1 MTTLAHESGLQLA
14 KRLNTGDLSA
24 LELLDYFLGRVGRF
38 NPELNAIIEL
48 QEEEARARAI
58 AADKA
63 LARERG
69 RPLGPFHGVPMTIKE
84 SFDVAGMH
92 TTRGNPAFKDH
103 IATTDALAVS
113 RLRKAGANI
122 FGKTNVPLDLADF
135 QSYNAIYGT
144 TNNPWDIGRTP
155 GGSSGGSA
163 AAMAAGLSGIE
174 NGSDIGG
181 SIRNPAHY
189 CGVFGHKP
197 TWGLLPPRGHAA
209 PGVLAPSDLAVIG
222 PIARSAADLEAL
234 LLVEAGPDE
243 IMAGGYRLDLSQP
256 SFSDLKQ
263 LRVAA
268 MVNSALAPV
277 SQICESRVEGV
288 LEIIRGAG
296 GQINYDAR
304 PEFDLGRG
312 A

>member
-113 RLRKAGANI
+113 RLPTQA
-122 FGKTNVPLDLADF
+122 
-135 QSYNAIYGT
+135 
-144 TNNPWDIGRTP
+144 
-155 GGSSGGSA
+155 SSGSEAIRANLTPHMKFEGKHA
-163 AAMAAGLSGIE
+163 QRLKLS
-174 NGSDIGG
+174 
-181 SIRNPAHY
+181 
-189 CGVFGHKP
+189 
-197 TWGLLPPRGHAA
+197 
-209 PGVLAPSDLAVIG
+209 
-222 PIARSAADLEAL
+222 
-234 LLVEAGPDE
+234 
-243 IMAGGYRLDLSQP
+243 
-256 SFSDLKQ
+256 
-263 LRVAA
+263 
-268 MVNSALAPV
+268 
-277 SQICESRVEGV
+277 
-288 LEIIRGAG
+288 
-296 GQINYDAR
+296 
-304 PEFDLGRG
+304 
-312 A
+312 

>member
-122 FGKTNVPLDLADF
+122 FGKTNVPF
-135 QSYNAIYGT
+135 GS
-144 TNNPWDIGRTP
+144 GR
-155 GGSSGGSA
+155 
-163 AAMAAGLSGIE
+163 LSILQ
-174 NGSDIGG
+174 
-181 SIRNPAHY
+181 RH
-189 CGVFGHKP
+189 
-197 TWGLLPPRGHAA
+197 
-209 PGVLAPSDLAVIG
+209 
-222 PIARSAADLEAL
+222 
-234 LLVEAGPDE
+234 
-243 IMAGGYRLDLSQP
+243 
-256 SFSDLKQ
+256 
-263 LRVAA
+263 LRHH
-268 MVNSALAPV
+268 
-277 SQICESRVEGV
+277 E
-288 LEIIRGAG
+288 
-296 GQINYDAR
+296 
-304 PEFDLGRG
+304 
-312 A
+312 